1 MISQTHAFSAGN
13 EILTLLSSFTNE
25 DRIRAVL
32 EDIRRI
38 SSLLRHYSFRSVRM
52 PEQLCRALEEAYRS
66 ELFALYGDRLYAH
79 KHSDSTDLRL
89 DQLRSDLLRIAALR
103 LCRCGWFTLSRE
115 QLTGSEALLC
125 AALRAQA
132 SKGRSTDARPHSSL
146 GCDPTKQGHG

>member
-1 MISQTHAFSAGN
+1 MIAQNDIPGGSKDMLA
-13 EILTLLSSFTNE
+13 LLSTFESE

-66 ELFALYGDRLYAH
+66 ELYTLYGERIYAH
-79 KHSDSTDLRL
+79 KRSDSAYLRL

-103 LCRCGWFTLSRE
+103 LCQCGRLSLSRE
-115 QLTGSEALLC
+115 QLTGSEALLY
-125 AALRAQA
+125 AALRTQTAKKHTVPA
-132 SKGRSTDARPHSSL
+132 CKGPSYAFFHAD
-146 GCDPTKQGHG
+146 

>member
-1 MISQTHAFSAGN
+1 MLSQSHAFSADG
-13 EILTLLSSFTNE
+13 EILTLLSAFTNE
-25 DRIRAVL
+25 DCIRAVL

-52 PEQLCRALEEAYRS
+52 PEQLCRALEESYRS
-66 ELFALYGDRLYAH
+66 ELYTLYGERIYAH
-79 KHSDSTDLRL
+79 KRSDSTYLRL

-103 LCRCGWFTLSRE
+103 LCRCRKLTLSRE

-132 SKGRSTDARPHSSL
+132 AQRSCSST
-146 GCDPTKQGHG
+146 GHISSICDSTKQGHG